1 MFAELT
7 AKRLELV
14 SELVPQTKV
23 VALLVNPNNPNADH
37 IIGDVREAAREKG
50 LRLHVLK
57 AGSESEIDR
66 AFATLVQQHAGS
78 LLVGNDPFFLSRC
91 DQLVALTSRHAV
103 PTIYDSREYALF
115 HSSCPTRQS

>member
-1 MFAELT
+1 MMFAELT

-50 LRLHVLK
+50 LRLHVL
-57 AGSESEIDR
+57 R
-66 AFATLVQQHAGS
+66 
-78 LLVGNDPFFLSRC
+78 
-91 DQLVALTSRHAV
+91 LTFGRQRPILPQPVRSARGADV
-103 PTIYDSREYALF
+103 PPCRPDDL
-115 HSSCPTRQS
+115 